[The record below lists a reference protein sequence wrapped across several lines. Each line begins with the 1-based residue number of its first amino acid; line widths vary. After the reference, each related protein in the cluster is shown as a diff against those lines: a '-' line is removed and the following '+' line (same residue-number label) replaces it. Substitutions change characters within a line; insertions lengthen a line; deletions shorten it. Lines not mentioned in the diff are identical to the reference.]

1 MFAKCHKFGY
11 IFSINKNRLS
21 PNEGG
26 VIMKNT
32 QNEKMNNAYGGCN
45 FLVSIHYSENYS
57 FQGVIEWLDTGK
69 KLHFRS
75 ELELMSLILEAT
87 QSKQVGL
94 NTLRTWTDVQNLKSV

>member
-1 MFAKCHKFGY
+1 
-11 IFSINKNRLS
+11 
-21 PNEGG
+21 
-26 VIMKNT
+26 MKNIE
-32 QNEKMNNAYGGCN
+32 NEKIKNTYGGCN

-87 QSKQVGL
+87 QSKQVEL
-94 NTLRTWTDVQNLKSV
+94 KTLRTWNDVQNLKSV